1 MTRIYR
7 GSALRLDVEKAAE
20 YYELESG
27 TLALKFLAAFGDA
40 FRLLRQ
46 YPSAGSPRFGQV
58 LGISGLRCLPTN
70 TFPYLLFYR
79 EQPGHLVLSRLLPMS
94 RDMESLLDAYRL
106 PERKAVRGQ
115 RNPL

>member
-7 GSALRLDVEKAAE
+7 GPALRGDVDKAAE
-20 YYELESG
+20 YYEQESG

-46 YPSAGSPRFGQV
+46 YPCAGSPRYGRM
-58 LGISGLRCLPTN
+58 LGIHGLRCLPTD

-79 EQPGHLVLSRLLPMS
+79 EQPGQLVLARLLHMS
-94 RDMESLLDAYRL
+94 RDIEPLLESRCL